1 MLLEEAVVAAL
12 FSSQGIPIMGRGS
25 YNPPTDYDPQ
35 VRKGSRTLAYAFG
48 AQVAEVEVN
57 LETGQ
62 VKVLSLGAAQDCGF
76 AINPMAVEGQVEGGV
91 TMGLGQALY
100 EDCLMEEGK
109 TLNPSFAEYKIPSAR
124 DVPEIRTY
132 LVEPIDPE
140 GPYGAKGIGE
150 MPQLPTC
157 PAIANAI
164 YDAIGVQIK
173 SLPITPE
180 KILAALKEKEL
191 QGVSP

>member
-1 MLLEEAVVAAL
+1 M
-12 FSSQGIPIMGRGS
+12 
-25 YNPPTDYDPQ
+25 
-35 VRKGSRTLAYAFG
+35 G

-57 LETGQ
+57 RETGQ
-62 VKVLSLGAAQDCGF
+62 VKVISLSAAQDCGF

-91 TMGLGQALY
+91 TMGLGQALF
-100 EDCLMEEGK
+100 EDCFMEEGR

-124 DVPEIRTY
+124 DVPWIRTY
-132 LVEPIDPE
+132 LVESMEPE

-173 SLPITPE
+173 TLPITPE
-180 KILAALKEKEL
+180 KILAAISEQK
-191 QGVSP
+191 V